1 MTVRRTQV
9 GIVGAG
15 PAGLMLSHLL
25 AAAGIDSVVLEAQSR
40 AYVEARVRAGVLE
53 AGTVTLL
60 EGIGVADRLHAE
72 GLVHDGVILQFG
84 DLRHRIDFKALT
96 GRSVTVYGQQEVVR
110 DLIAARLAK
119 GQPLEFEVSDV
130 AYEDFDS
137 DAPAIRYHH
146 EGQEVLLHCDVI
158 AGCDGSHGAS
168 QRYRPASRVRT
179 FERDHP
185 FAWLGILSRVAP
197 SVDELVYATGQG
209 GFALHSMRS
218 LQVSR
223 LYIQVAPDEDI
234 EAWPDERIW
243 AELHRRLAHPGWSL
257 TEGPVAEKGITPMR
271 SHVVEPMRF
280 GRLFLA
286 GDAAHIVPPTG
297 AKGLNL
303 AITDVA
309 VLADALIEW
318 YSKGDASG
326 LDGYSDRCLSRVWR
340 VQDFSTSMTTLLHD
354 DPGADDFTRKIQLSR
369 QAEIVRSHAASVNLA
384 ENYVGLPLHTRFT

>member
-1 MTVRRTQV
+1 MTVSRTQV

-25 AAAGIDSVVLEAQSR
+25 ATAGIDSVVLEAQSR

-119 GQPLEFEVSDV
+119 GQPIEFDVSDV

-146 EGQEVLLHCDVI
+146 DGQEVLLHCDVI
-158 AGCDGSHGAS
+158 AGCDGSHGVS
-168 QRYRPASRVRT
+168 QRYLAASGVRT

-243 AELHRRLAHPGWSL
+243 SELHRRLAHPGWSL

-318 YSKGDASG
+318 YARGDVSG
-326 LDGYSDRCLSRVWR
+326 LDAYGDRCLSRVWR

-354 DPGADDFTRKIQLSR
+354 DPGAEEFTRKIQLAR

-384 ENYVGLPLHTRFT
+384 ENYVGLPLRTRFT